1 MIQTGRHVFSAV
13 EAPKYAHV
21 GSPET
26 LQQFLINLRIG
37 KFQTNKKLRIAFDLS
52 GTLLAYS
59 QHGRRSDARPSLLG
73 TPRAS
78 TAEMKTASE
87 TPLVCNS
94 NWRYIVAMDRCIW
107 FQRT

>member
-1 MIQTGRHVFSAV
+1 MLGMNAYIFRLRSMIQTGRHVFSAV

-52 GTLLAYS
+52 GTLRS
-59 QHGRRSDARPSLLG
+59 TRRG
-73 TPRAS
+73 HVAS
-78 TAEMKTASE
+78 HT
-87 TPLVCNS
+87 
-94 NWRYIVAMDRCIW
+94 
-107 FQRT
+107 